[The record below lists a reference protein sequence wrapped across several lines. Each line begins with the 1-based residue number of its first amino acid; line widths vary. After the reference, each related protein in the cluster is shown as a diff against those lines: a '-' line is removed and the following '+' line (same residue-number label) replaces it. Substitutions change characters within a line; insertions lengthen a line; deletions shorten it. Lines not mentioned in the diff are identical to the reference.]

1 MDNDRTTR
9 DDDLAGT
16 PEVAILKAMGAYD
29 NFGRHTVMAQRAK
42 LTKTQM
48 DVVIGL
54 DLFGTMSM
62 TQMSEH
68 LAASKE
74 QASRSVA
81 PLVEAGLVKRE
92 RSPREHRVVEMGPE
106 RPESQVEISLTER
119 GKEFGRAHKQEAAE
133 SVRARLALLPK
144 EERDQLVE
152 ASRTAERLLCKLR
165 EIELGRK
172 GARSCAPAGGDARG
186 EGSGRKSRTDATQ
199 EQQA

>member
-1 MDNDRTTR
+1 MDNNRTTR

-92 RSPREHRVVEMGPE
+92 RSPREHRVVE
-106 RPESQVEISLTER
+106 ISLTER